1 MRALTDRDDR
11 KINSVNAA
19 LGAILAISPLLL
31 GYASAAEA
39 TWTAV
44 IGGIVIT
51 AVAVAA
57 LSHMFEWEEW
67 VNLVAGVCIA
77 ASPWL
82 LGFAATTTAVWTL
95 VTIGSLV
102 AVLAAIELWR
112 LHGAPPTE
120 AA

>member
-67 VNLVAGVCIA
+67 VNLVAGSVL
-77 ASPWL
+77 PL
-82 LGFAATTTAVWTL
+82 PH
-95 VTIGSLV
+95 GSSVSL
-102 AVLAAIELWR
+102 R
-112 LHGAPPTE
+112 RPPPYGPSSR
-120 AA
+120 